1 MLTAKM
7 ELAIIELKGIANHA
21 HFLADQW
28 EQGIAYNTDIVN
40 DIHDKLIKASEHI
53 EGAFNTTRNG
63 IIAIEMQFIES
74 RIKQVYHG
82 IYIGDRVTSTGLS
95 HLAEAA
101 YQTCNTIT
109 QYAME
114 VYAN

>member
-1 MLTAKM
+1 MLTVQM
-7 ELAIIELKGIANHA
+7 ELAIMELKGIANHA
-21 HFLADQW
+21 NYLAEQW
-28 EQGIAYNTDIVN
+28 EQGIAYTTDIVN
-40 DIHDKLIKASEHI
+40 DINDRLIKACEHI
-53 EGAFNTTRNG
+53 EGAFNDTRNG

-74 RIKQVYHG
+74 RIKAVYNG

-95 HLAEAA
+95 YLAQAS
-101 YQTCNTIT
+101 YQTCMTIT

>member
-1 MLTAKM
+1 MLTANM
-7 ELAIIELKGIANHA
+7 ELAIIELKGIASHA
-21 HFLADQW
+21 TFLADQW
-28 EQGIAYNTDIVN
+28 EQGIAYTTCLVDDIS
-40 DIHDKLIKASEHI
+40 DRLSAAARLI
-53 EGAFNTTRNG
+53 EGEFNDTRIG
-63 IIAIEMQFIES
+63 IIAIEMQFIKS
-74 RIKQVYHG
+74 RINKVYNG
-82 IYIGDRVTSTGLS
+82 IYIGYRVTSTGLS

>member
-1 MLTAKM
+1 MLTVKM
-7 ELAIIELKGIANHA
+7 ELAIMELKGIANHA
-21 HFLADQW
+21 LFLADQW

-40 DIHDKLIKASEHI
+40 DINDRLIKASEHI

-74 RIKQVYHG
+74 RISKVYNG

-101 YQTCNTIT
+101 YQTCKTIT
-109 QYAME
+109 TFAME
-114 VYAN
+114 MSA

>member
-1 MLTAKM
+1 MLTTAM
-7 ELAIIELKGIANHA
+7 ELAIIELKGIVSHA
-21 HFLADQW
+21 TFLADQW
-28 EQGIAYNTDIVN
+28 EQGIAYTTCLVDDIN
-40 DIHDKLIKASEHI
+40 DRLNAASRLI
-53 EGAFNTTRNG
+53 EGEFNDTRNG